1 MSEKEFDF
9 TKKKRVVVKIGSSSL
24 NRGETGNLNFT
35 KLEHLVRE
43 LCDMRNRGMDVCLV
57 SSGAIAVGR
66 QTIGL
71 NERPK
76 DISTKQACA
85 AVGQARLMMTYQRMF
100 AEYNQIAGQI
110 LMTKN
115 TMVNPVSRENAQN
128 TFEELFRLGV
138 IPIVNENDTVSTY
151 EMQFGDNDTLSAIV
165 SSLVGADLLILLSDI
180 DGLFTDD
187 PHKNPDAKLIK
198 VVDKIDTKLLGM
210 AKGSTGSD
218 VGTGGMAT
226 KLTAAKIATLSG
238 ADMVIANGVDVC
250 ILHHIID
257 DDFTGTSNS
266 LFMQPSPAICIT
278 FSSPWT
284 STFFSARRFINSG
297 RNVSAIFS
305 WMTSDSHALHTPI
318 LCVLAFNIISIAI
331 SKSAVSSTKI

>member
-115 TMVNPVSRENAQN
+115 TMVNPVSRANAKN
-128 TFEELFRLGV
+128 TFDELFHLGV
-138 IPIVNENDTVSTY
+138 IPVVNENDTVSTY

-180 DGLFTDD
+180 DGLFTDG
-187 PHKNPDAKLIK
+187 HE
-198 VVDKIDTKLLGM
+198 
-210 AKGSTGSD
+210 TGFSE
-218 VGTGGMAT
+218 GEKHGIE
-226 KLTAAKIATLSG
+226 LNSIETARRMLQLQEFSLEKIAAISGLSL
-238 ADMVIANGVDVC
+238 DEIKKLQTNE
-250 ILHHIID
+250 
-257 DDFTGTSNS
+257 
-266 LFMQPSPAICIT
+266 
-278 FSSPWT
+278 
-284 STFFSARRFINSG
+284 AR
-297 RNVSAIFS
+297 
-305 WMTSDSHALHTPI
+305 SDS
-318 LCVLAFNIISIAI
+318 
-331 SKSAVSSTKI
+331 